1 MAAGP
6 PAEQA
11 VGFDDMNV
19 SVFGSGGRT
28 GRDVVDE
35 ALARGHAVTAVAR
48 RPPDPPLNA
57 AAETVVADL
66 GDSAAVSSALRSA
79 DAVVSAMGP
88 VGDDPGTEYSD
99 GIGALVESMEASTVR
114 RVVIAAN
121 ARVLDD
127 RPLEGPYA
135 AVSEEHRR
143 ALDAIRRST
152 LDWTVVA
159 TPMLSDAE
167 PRHSYTATVDG
178 RGEGRSIVRRDY
190 AVALVD
196 GLDHD
201 DWVRHIVDVTD

>member
-19 SVFGSGGRT
+19 SVFGAGGRT

-48 RPPDPPLNA
+48 HPPDPPLDA
-57 AAETVVADL
+57 AAETLIADAR
-66 GDSAAVSSALRSA
+66 DSAAVSSALQNA

-88 VGDDPGTEYSD
+88 VGDDPGTGYSD

-152 LDWTVVA
+152 LDWTVVD

-196 GLDHD
+196 ALDHD

>member
-1 MAAGP
+1 MAASP
-6 PAEQA
+6 WAEQA

-35 ALARGHAVTAVAR
+35 ALDRGHAVTAVAR
-48 RPPDPPLNA
+48 RQPDPPLNA
-57 AAETVVADL
+57 AAETVVAGL
-66 GDSAAVSSALRSA
+66 GDSAAVSSALENA

-88 VGDDPGTEYSD
+88 VGDDPGTAYSD
-99 GIGALVESMEASTVR
+99 GIVALVGSMEASTVR
-114 RVVIAAN
+114 RLVIAAN

-143 ALDAIRRST
+143 ALRAIRRST

-167 PRHSYTATVDG
+167 VRHAYGATVDG
-178 RGEGRSIVRRDY
+178 RGEGRSIARQDF
-190 AVALVD
+190 AIALVD
-196 GLDHD
+196 ALDRD
-201 DWVRHIVDVTD
+201 EWIGHIVEVSD